1 MNKMPGIFIL
11 VSLLFTLVCFGILWI
26 ENLWADFYHWG
37 PPFQVGSIVIQTWAR
52 WWVLVG
58 LLVFYQASHVY
69 IEETIGIDI
78 EIKRHKKQPFD
89 ANELF
94 ILGCYNFYKWLG
106 TVLHILVAVTRLD
119 IWLAIA
125 AVDTIARLTMW
136 YTSSGRARRSFIA

>member
-1 MNKMPGIFIL
+1 MPGIFIL

-26 ENLWADFYHWG
+26 ENLWTDFYHWG

-78 EIKRHKKQPFD
+78 EIKRHKKQSFD

-136 YTSSGRARRSFIA
+136 YTSSGRTRRSFIA

>member
-1 MNKMPGIFIL
+1 MSAVFVCM
-11 VSLLFTLVCFGILWI
+11 SLIVTLICFGILWF

-37 PPFQVGSIVIQTWAR
+37 PPFQVGSIVIQTWGR
-52 WWVLVG
+52 WWVLVS

-69 IEETIGIDI
+69 IEETIGIDV
-78 EIKRHKKQPFD
+78 EIKRHKRQPFN

-106 TVLHILVAVTRLD
+106 AVLHILVAVTRID

-125 AVDTIARLTMW
+125 AVDTGVRLIMW
-136 YTSSGRARRSFIA
+136 HTSSGRSARSFTA